1 MRIQSFKLMLM
12 VLLSIVS
19 LNQSVQAAPLW
30 RTLVSL
36 TFDDGLTQS
45 AALAILAKH
54 KMVGTFYVNSDRID
68 DTDYLS
74 KAELDSLVA
83 AGSEIGGHTINHVD
97 LATLSDSAQRTAI
110 CDDMKNLVNWYGVDQ
125 VHSFAYPFSSTGP
138 TTQSIVAAGC
148 SGVGTYESARA
159 VGGLVSGS
167 FCTSCPWSVN
177 VPPGNPYFIP
187 TNSSTKSFNTLAD
200 LQSYVLQ
207 AEQHGGGWIPIVFHR
222 VCDGCDTLSVSP
234 TVLDDFLTW
243 LEPRA
248 AANATYVRT
257 VHQVMAGDFPAPPE
271 PQLGPNL
278 LKNPSLDL
286 DADNNNQ
293 ADCWYRSNYGS
304 NTATWTHNK
313 DLTKSH
319 SGIGSETVTMT
330 SYSNGDRKLLPTLD
344 SGQAAGA
351 CAPNVVAGQTYQL
364 SAWYKSTA
372 SVSLT
377 LFYLDA
383 GNVWRYW
390 RDGPLYD
397 AAGNWT
403 QFKYYATDLP
413 AGAKAVSFG
422 LSLAKVGELTTDDYS
437 LAMVTGSGGGVVTD
451 NTPPVIANITP
462 ASGTTVSGV
471 VSLTANVTD
480 DTEVQQVEFLIN
492 GTVVGTDSSSPYS
505 VSWNSTAVGNG
516 TVNYSVK
523 AVDTSGNPASSGNNT
538 LTVKNDAAAPTIN
551 FNQPPTP
558 NAGDTV
564 SGQVTLSANASDDI
578 AVTKVEFL
586 VNNLVVATVNAS
598 PYTATWNTT
607 QNANGSASIVAK
619 AYDGSGNVSP
629 TAPLNLTVNNT
640 QAVSLLSNAS
650 LETDAN
656 NDNIPDCWYQDAYGS
671 TYNRTVWTRIN
682 NPSLAH
688 SGNYAHSVQLTRYRS
703 GDVKLL
709 QDESNSSCV
718 PSVVAG
724 KKYTISAWYKS
735 TVATSMAVFYRNSA
749 GNWVYWLNTPNFAVA
764 SNWTQASYTLPVV
777 PVGATAISFGL
788 SIQKVGTL
796 ITDDYAV
803 VAVP

>member
-1 MRIQSFKLMLM
+1 MRIQSYKRMLM
-12 VLLSIVS
+12 VLLSIVTLS
-19 LNQSVQAAPLW
+19 QSVQAAPMW

-74 KAELDSLVA
+74 RAELDSLVE

-97 LATLSDSAQRTAI
+97 LATLSDAAQRTAI
-110 CDDMKNLVNWYGVDQ
+110 CDDMKNLVNWYGADQ

-159 VGGLVSGS
+159 VGGLVSGTS
-167 FCTSCPWSVN
+167 CSSCPWSVN
-177 VPPGNPYFIP
+177 VPPGNPYFIA
-187 TNSSTKSFNTLAD
+187 TNSSTKSYNTLAD

-207 AEQHGGGWIPIVFHR
+207 AEQHGGGWVPIVFHR

-234 TVLDDFLTW
+234 TVLNDFLTW

-257 VHQVMAGDFPAPPE
+257 VHQVMAGDLPAAPPE

-293 ADCWYRSNYGS
+293 ADCWYRSNYGT

-313 DLTKSH
+313 DASKAH
-319 SGIGSETVTMT
+319 SGLGSETVTIT

-344 SGQAAGA
+344 SGQAAGF

-372 SVSLT
+372 PVSLT
-377 LFYLDA
+377 LFYLDS
-383 GNVWRYW
+383 GNVWQYW
-390 RDGPLYD
+390 RDGPLYQ

-413 AGAKAVSFG
+413 TDAKAVSFG

-437 LAMVTGSGGGVVTD
+437 LAAVTGSGVVVVTD
-451 NTPPVIANITP
+451 KTPPVIASISP

-480 DTEVQQVEFLIN
+480 DTAVQQVDFSIN
-492 GTVVGTDSSSPYS
+492 GIVVGTDTSSPYS
-505 VSWNSTAVGNG
+505 VAWNSTAVGNG
-516 TVNYSVK
+516 AVNYSVK
-523 AVDTSGNPASSGNNT
+523 AVDTSGNPAFSGNNT
-538 LTVKNDAAAPTIN
+538 LMVKNAAAAPTIN

-564 SGQVTLSANASDDI
+564 SGQVPLSANASDDI

-586 VNNLVVATVNAS
+586 VNNVVVATVNAS
-598 PYTATWNTT
+598 PYTATWNSTL
-607 QNANGSASIVAK
+607 NANGSASIVAK
-619 AYDGSGNVSP
+619 AYDGSGNVTP
-629 TAPLNLTVNNT
+629 TAPVNVTVNNT

-656 NDNIPDCWYQDAYGS
+656 NDSIPDCWLQDAWGS
-671 TYNRTVWTRIN
+671 SSNRVVWTRIN
-682 NPSLAH
+682 GQAH
-688 SGNYAHSVQLTRYRS
+688 SGNYAQSVQLTRYVS

-709 QDESNSSCV
+709 QDESNSACV
-718 PSVVAG
+718 PSVVVG

-735 TVATSMAVFYRNSA
+735 TVTTSMAVFYRNSA
-749 GNWVYWLNTPNFAVA
+749 GNWVYWLNSPNFAVTN
-764 SNWTQASYTLPVV
+764 NWAQASYTLPAV
-777 PVGATAISFGL
+777 PAGATAISFGL
-788 SIQKVGTL
+788 AIAKVGTL
-796 ITDDYAV
+796 ITDDYAMTI
-803 VAVP
+803 VP